1 MLYNLGIRCTLL
13 AFLETLRFSKF
24 FQSRLSL
31 FAMNCAAVWRRLAS
45 NDNKTERDGKKRLVH
60 NQDV

>member
-1 MLYNLGIRCTLL
+1 LL

-45 NDNKTERDGKKRLVH
+45 NDNKTERDGKERPDH
-60 NQDV
+60 NQDF